1 MEESKFLEAQNLKNE
16 IQYLENWIKDTKRE
30 NIKIGI
36 IWKSY
41 HHEYIPNGSGYS
53 WTPTEKETTHV
64 NELPMYIKDEVI
76 HLVEQELEKLERKFE
91 LL

>member
-16 IQYLENWIKDTKRE
+16 ISYLKNWIKDTKRE
-30 NIKIGI
+30 NVKIGVV
-36 IWKSY
+36 WKSY
-41 HHEYIPNGSGYS
+41 QYEYVSNGEFGWNPS
-53 WTPTEKETTHV
+53 EKETTHI

-76 HLVEQELEKLERKFE
+76 HLVEQELEKLERKFK